1 MAKTVFSEAMDETL
15 NDRRTNPI
23 EEEVKKEDKQD
34 IKKTVSIEE
43 PKKEKFEES
52 PVVTEEEMD
61 KVINVGRKKLSKA
74 AKAKEPTD
82 SQIISMNIPTDLLHM
97 LDVISK
103 IRDTNRSKY
112 IITLIE
118 ADMKKNKDSFDAYE
132 KIFGNMRK

>member
-23 EEEVKKEDKQD
+23 AEEVKKEDKQD
-34 IKKTVSIEE
+34 IKKATSAEK
-43 PKKEKFEES
+43 PKEEKFEES